1 MNRLQ
6 LIKILH
12 KHLKLSEKRSL
23 AWEQNKIAKYSIY
36 IVSGIVI
43 AYLVFIAIML
53 SLIINDSESVLA
65 YEFMYGI
72 APFILSIDFLSRFA
86 FQQTPSQLV
95 KPYSL
100 LPISRYACIDCFLV
114 NTVIS
119 SYNFLWF
126 ALYIP
131 FALMSILFSEGLI
144 VSLGFLTGLWLF
156 SVINSQWYLLVRS
169 LVNKNMA
176 WWILPIIV
184 YALVY
189 SPWYIG
195 ANAGIGN
202 LLDTYMMLGEGFS
215 FWHLPN
221 YAGAILAIIA
231 LLEIN
236 RRRQYVCVW
245 RELSKIEKTEVRHLM
260 RFTFLERMGKI
271 GEYMKI
277 EIKSIMR
284 NANVRKTFISGTAVI
299 VLFSLLLS
307 FSDIYDGVFMSNF
320 WCIYCFAIYGAM
332 ILVKIMCYE
341 GNYIDCL
348 MVRKE
353 NIIMLL
359 TAKYYIYSALL
370 VFPFIL
376 MLPTVFTG
384 KCTLLMLMAYAAFTA
399 GVEYFLFFQMAVYNK
414 QTIPLNTK
422 FIGKG
427 SMENNYMQI
436 AVEMIIFIV
445 PISFIM
451 FAQMLFSET
460 IAHII
465 ILAIGILFIALH
477 HIWIANI
484 YRRLMKRRYANME
497 SLRASR

>member
-184 YALVY
+184 YALIY

-215 FWHLPN
+215 FGICPTMP
-221 YAGAILAIIA
+221 
-231 LLEIN
+231 E
-236 RRRQYVCVW
+236 Q
-245 RELSKIEKTEVRHLM
+245 
-260 RFTFLERMGKI
+260 FL
-271 GEYMKI
+271 
-277 EIKSIMR
+277 
-284 NANVRKTFISGTAVI
+284 
-299 VLFSLLLS
+299 
-307 FSDIYDGVFMSNF
+307 
-320 WCIYCFAIYGAM
+320 
-332 ILVKIMCYE
+332 
-341 GNYIDCL
+341 
-348 MVRKE
+348 
-353 NIIMLL
+353 
-359 TAKYYIYSALL
+359 
-370 VFPFIL
+370 
-376 MLPTVFTG
+376 
-384 KCTLLMLMAYAAFTA
+384 
-399 GVEYFLFFQMAVYNK
+399 Q
-414 QTIPLNTK
+414 
-422 FIGKG
+422 
-427 SMENNYMQI
+427 
-436 AVEMIIFIV
+436 
-445 PISFIM
+445 
-451 FAQMLFSET
+451 
-460 IAHII
+460 
-465 ILAIGILFIALH
+465 
-477 HIWIANI
+477 
-484 YRRLMKRRYANME
+484 
-497 SLRASR
+497 